1 MGLQL
6 RAGVAR
12 LDDRWSPMTSSLIRS
27 ERTEKGLGQPFRWE
41 RLALASGLLFVA
53 IQIATVAFNV
63 AFFLTTHPPM
73 DASPQETAKG
83 FAQHA
88 TMVEIGTY
96 LYVLH
101 MPFLLLF
108 LGGLFGVLRRAEG
121 GSGALSVSALGAGVA
136 MVVIASM
143 GALVSALTPTIG
155 QLGGDAAT
163 VKAVDGMT
171 PLALALSAFPRAV
184 LLGTTSVVVL
194 EGHIAPRWIGWVGRA
209 VGLISLV
216 STGTL
221 IAPALFPVLVIGM
234 LLFVFWVLA
243 LTVTLL
249 RSTRKGSHT
258 LPRVE
263 GVSRASVV
271 QDGI

>member
-1 MGLQL
+1 
-6 RAGVAR
+6 
-12 LDDRWSPMTSSLIRS
+12 MTPSLIRR
-27 ERTEKGLGQPFRWE
+27 ERTEKGLRRPFRWE
-41 RLALASGLLFVA
+41 RLALGGGLLFVA
-53 IQIATVAFNV
+53 TQIATVAFNV

-73 DASPQETAKG
+73 DASPQETARG
-83 FAQHA
+83 FAEHA

-108 LGGLFGVLRRAEG
+108 LGGLFSVLRRAEG
-121 GSGALSVSALGAGVA
+121 GSGALSVAVLGAGVA

-143 GALVSALTPTIG
+143 GALISALTPTIG

-163 VKAVDGMT
+163 VKAIDAMT

-184 LLGTTSVVVL
+184 LLGATSVVVL
-194 EGHIAPRWIGWVGRA
+194 EGRIAPRWIGWTGLALV
-209 VGLISLV
+209 LISLV

-221 IAPALFPVLVIGM
+221 AAPALFPILVIGT

-243 LTVTLL
+243 LTVALL
-249 RSTRKGSHT
+249 RSTQTGNRAV
-258 LPRVE
+258 PRVDE
-263 GVSRASVV
+263 VNRVSVEP
-271 QDGI
+271 DGI

>member
-1 MGLQL
+1 
-6 RAGVAR
+6 
-12 LDDRWSPMTSSLIRS
+12 MTSSLVRS
-27 ERTEKGLGQPFRWE
+27 ERTEKELGRPLRWE

-73 DASPQETAKG
+73 DASPQETARG
-83 FAQHA
+83 FAEHA

-101 MPFLLLF
+101 MPFFLLF

-121 GSGALSVSALGAGVA
+121 GSGVLSISVLSAGVA

-143 GALVSALTPTIG
+143 GALISALTPIIG

-184 LLGTTSVVVL
+184 LLGATSVVVL
-194 EGHIAPRWIGWVGRA
+194 EGCIAPRWIGWTGLA
-209 VGLISLV
+209 VGLMSLV

-221 IAPALFPVLVIGM
+221 IAPAVLPILVIGT
-234 LLFVFWVLA
+234 LLLVFWDLA
-243 LTVTLL
+243 LTVALL
-249 RSTRKGSHT
+249 RSTREVNRAV
-258 LPRVE
+258 PRVDE
-263 GVSRASVV
+263 ASRVCVEPDGV
-271 QDGI
+271 